1 MRKLLAVGLVVGAL
15 LAGCANLPGNT
26 AENPGTSAA
35 TALVTDVH
43 ALVVNEKARDARF
56 LVVEDRPYLAF
67 DQDSQREL
75 AAYPAGADLK
85 TRQDFLAQVLARAVA
100 TGNTA
105 AGIEIARVPPS
116 RLEALIGKRGLQV
129 RGEPAETVLVDYA
142 EASASLAQAEI
153 ILVRNMQS
161 VGALDAYQQ
170 ALAAGIE
177 ESIKVKGRSLRQ
189 ILLLPLR
196 PFVAAW
202 MGMHIMSGDDEKP
215 VIGDFRNATRYLPP
229 GQVLVETNPTRMDD
243 ESLLRYYAPA
253 IAVEHKEK
261 VSYDPKAD
269 RFGKVVMSGA
279 DVKSAQPLID
289 VDSPTVYTY
298 VESHQISGQVVKQL
312 VYNFWFPERPKLKG
326 GFDPEVGSTQG
337 AIIRISLN
345 ADNRPVLYENVS
357 SCGCYYKIF
366 PSEHLEA
373 MAASQYG
380 LPLKRKKFSLEND
393 VPRKIDAHIPNV
405 VRQGEKPL
413 IIASYTAGA
422 HDIAS
427 VEPYAGDDSENAGTE
442 RTMHYRLMPYEALE
456 SLPFNGATISMFDE
470 DGLVRNA
477 DRPEATLLAASGIY
491 HAGTPRQRGTLMI
504 YFDQADF
511 DDPELLNHYLRL
523 PVGAFA
529 GTAMP

>member
-1 MRKLLAVGLVVGAL
+1 MRKMVPIGLLAGAL
-15 LAGCANLPGNT
+15 LAGCANIPGNQSSTGETST
-26 AENPGTSAA
+26 AEG
-35 TALVTDVH
+35 LVTAVH
-43 ALVVNEKARDARF
+43 TLVVEEKARDARF
-56 LVVEDRPYLAF
+56 LAVVDRPYLAF

-75 AAYPAGADLK
+75 TAYPGSGDLK
-85 TRQDFLAQVLARAVA
+85 ARQDFLASVLARAVE

-105 AGIEIARVPPS
+105 AAVEIARIPRA
-116 RLEALIGKRGLQV
+116 RLEALIDQRGLSV
-129 RGEPAETVLVDYA
+129 RGEPAETVVMDYA
-142 EASASLAQAEI
+142 EASAALAQAEI
-153 ILVRNMQS
+153 AQIRKMQS
-161 VGALDAYQQ
+161 AGELDAYQQ

-177 ESIKVKGRSLRQ
+177 DSIKVKGRSLRQ

-215 VIGDFRNATRYLPP
+215 VVGDFRDATRYLPP
-229 GQVLVETNPTRMDD
+229 SQVITETDPARMDD
-243 ESLLRYYAPA
+243 ETLLRYYAPA
-253 IAVEHKEK
+253 IAIEHKQK

-269 RFGKVVMSGA
+269 RFGKVVMTGA

-289 VDSPTVYTY
+289 VASPTVYTY
-298 VESHQISGQVVKQL
+298 VESHKISGQAVKQL
-312 VYNFWFPERPKLKG
+312 VYTFWFPERPKLKG

-337 AIIRISLN
+337 AIIRISLD
-345 ADNRPVLYENVS
+345 AGHRPVLYENVS

-366 PSEHLEA
+366 PSERLET
-373 MAASQYG
+373 MAAAQYG
-380 LPLKRKKFSLEND
+380 SPLKRKKFALEND
-393 VPRKIDAHIPNV
+393 VPRKIDAHIPNI
-405 VRQGEKPL
+405 VRQSERPR

-427 VEPYAGDDSENAGTE
+427 VEPYSEEDNAASD
-442 RTMHYRLMPYEALE
+442 RSMRYRLMPYEALE

-511 DDPELLNHYLRL
+511 DDPDLLNHYLRL
-523 PVGAFA
+523 PAGAFA
-529 GTAMP
+529 SAGMP

>member
-1 MRKLLAVGLVVGAL
+1 
-15 LAGCANLPGNT
+15 
-26 AENPGTSAA
+26 
-35 TALVTDVH
+35 
-43 ALVVNEKARDARF
+43 
-56 LVVEDRPYLAF
+56 
-67 DQDSQREL
+67 
-75 AAYPAGADLK
+75 
-85 TRQDFLAQVLARAVA
+85 
-100 TGNTA
+100 
-105 AGIEIARVPPS
+105 
-116 RLEALIGKRGLQV
+116 
-129 RGEPAETVLVDYA
+129 
-142 EASASLAQAEI
+142 
-153 ILVRNMQS
+153 
-161 VGALDAYQQ
+161 
-170 ALAAGIE
+170 
-177 ESIKVKGRSLRQ
+177 
-189 ILLLPLR
+189 
-196 PFVAAW
+196 
-202 MGMHIMSGDDEKP
+202 
-215 VIGDFRNATRYLPP
+215 VI
-229 GQVLVETNPTRMDD
+229 VETNPALMDD
-243 ESLLRYYAPA
+243 ETLLGYYAPA

-269 RFGKVVMSGA
+269 RFGKVVMSGS
-279 DVKSAQPLID
+279 DVKSAQPMID

-298 VESHQISGQVVKQL
+298 VESHQISGQPVKQL

-366 PSEHLEA
+366 PSERLET
-373 MAASQYG
+373 MAAAQYG
-380 LPLKRKKFSLEND
+380 TPLKRKKFALEND

-405 VRQGEKPL
+405 VRQSEKPQ

-427 VEPYAGDDSENAGTE
+427 VEPYEESDSDNAGAE
-442 RTMHYRLMPYEALE
+442 RTMRYRLMPYEALE

-511 DDPELLNHYLRL
+511 DDPDLLNHYLRL

-529 GTAMP
+529 STAMP

>member
-1 MRKLLAVGLVVGAL
+1 MTLRFSIALFASLL
-15 LAGCANLPGNT
+15 LAGCAHIPGSARNT
-26 AENPGTSAA
+26 VSGTPAGE
-35 TALVTDVH
+35 LVNDVH
-43 ALVVNEKARDARF
+43 TLVVSAKARDARY
-56 LVVEDRPYLAF
+56 LPVVDRPYLAF
-67 DQDSQREL
+67 DQDSQRALSTYPKNAEL
-75 AAYPAGADLK
+75 
-85 TRQDFLAQVLARAVA
+85 TVRQDFLARALAQAVE
-100 TGNTA
+100 TGNA
-105 AGIEIARVPPS
+105 AAAVEVTRVPRPE
-116 RLEALIGKRGLQV
+116 LETLISKRGLHL
-129 RGEPAETVLVDYA
+129 RGEPAETVLMEYS

-153 ILVRNMQS
+153 ERVRHMQS
-161 VGALDAYQQ
+161 GTALDSYQQ
-170 ALAAGIE
+170 ALVSGIE
-177 ESIKVKGRSLRQ
+177 DSIKVKGRSLRQ

-215 VIGDFRNATRYLPP
+215 VVGDFRDATRYLPP
-229 GQVLVETNPTRMDD
+229 SKVIAETDPARMDD
-243 ESLLRYYAPA
+243 ESLLGYYAPA
-253 IAVEHKEK
+253 IAIEHKEK

-269 RFGKVVMSGA
+269 RFGKVTMSGS

-298 VESHQISGQVVKQL
+298 VESHEIAGQRVKQL

-337 AIIRISLN
+337 AIIRISLD
-345 ADNRPVLYENVS
+345 AANRPVLYENVS

-366 PSEHLEA
+366 PSERLET
-373 MAASQYG
+373 MAAAQYG
-380 LPLKRKKFSLEND
+380 SPLKRKKFALEND
-393 VPRKIDAHIPNV
+393 VPRKIDAHIPNI
-405 VRQGEKPL
+405 VRHSDRPR

-427 VEPYAGDDSENAGTE
+427 VEPYVDEEKEGSGSSV
-442 RTMHYRLMPYEALE
+442 RYRLAPYEALE
-456 SLPFNGATISMFDE
+456 NLPFNGSTISMFDE

-511 DDPELLNHYLRL
+511 DDPNLLSHYLRL
-523 PVGAFA
+523 PSGAFA
-529 GTAMP
+529 STN

>member
-1 MRKLLAVGLVVGAL
+1 MKKLIPIGLLAGVL
-15 LAGCANLPGNT
+15 LAGCANIPGSAN
-26 AENPGTSAA
+26 GTGEASAA
-35 TALVTDVH
+35 AELVTDVH
-43 ALVVNEKARDARF
+43 GLVVDEKARDARF
-56 LVVEDRPYLAF
+56 LAVVGRPYLAF

-75 AAYPAGADLK
+75 AAYPGNAALK
-85 TRQDFLAQVLARAVA
+85 VRQDFLARILAQAVE

-105 AGIEIARVPPS
+105 AAIEIARIPRA
-116 RLEALIGKRGLQV
+116 RLETLISKRELRV
-129 RGEPAETVLVDYA
+129 RGEPAETVLMDYS
-142 EASASLAQAEI
+142 EASAALAQAEI
-153 ILVRNMQS
+153 SRVRNMQS
-161 VGALDAYQQ
+161 IGALDAYQQ
-170 ALAAGIE
+170 ALAGGIE
-177 ESIKVKGRSLRQ
+177 DSIKVKGRSLRQ

-215 VIGDFRNATRYLPP
+215 VVGDFRDATRYLPP
-229 GQVLVETNPTRMDD
+229 SQVIAETDPARMDD
-243 ESLLRYYAPA
+243 MTLLAYYAPA
-253 IAVEHKEK
+253 IAIEHKEK

-269 RFGKVVMSGA
+269 RFGKVVMTGA

-298 VESHQISGQVVKQL
+298 VESHQISGQAVKQL
-312 VYNFWFPERPKLKG
+312 VYTFWFPERPKLKG

-345 ADNRPVLYENVS
+345 ADNRPVLFENVS

-366 PSEHLEA
+366 PSERLETL
-373 MAASQYG
+373 AAAQYG
-380 LPLKRKKFSLEND
+380 TPLKRKKFALEND
-393 VPRKIDAHIPNV
+393 VPRKIDAHIPNL
-405 VRQGEKPL
+405 VRQSERQR

-427 VEPYAGDDSENAGTE
+427 VEPYREEDDAASD
-442 RTMHYRLMPYEALE
+442 RSMRYRLMTYEALE

-511 DDPELLNHYLRL
+511 DDPDLLSHYLRL

-529 GTAMP
+529 STGVP